1 VAAITGEDELDESR
15 RRFTGH
21 AALLGALAAAG
32 WLPAVA
38 RAEDWNARAFEA
50 KTLDELVKVLGGT
63 EATESGDILIVA
75 PEIAENGAV
84 VPVQVVSGVEHTE
97 SLALLIEKNPNVV
110 AALYDIPEGTVPD
123 IQTRV
128 KMAQTSNVFALVRS
142 RGRML
147 YAAREIKIT
156 LGGCGG

>member
-1 VAAITGEDELDESR
+1 VKWEKALDQSR

-21 AALLGALAAAG
+21 AALLATLAAAG
-32 WLPAVA
+32 WLPA
-38 RAEDWNARAFEA
+38 RAHAADWNARAFEA
-50 KTLDELVKVLGGT
+50 KTLDELVKVLGGA
-63 EATESGDILIVA
+63 EAAESGDILIVA

-84 VPVQVVSGVEHTE
+84 VPIQVVSGVEHTE

-147 YAAREIKIT
+147 YASREIKIT